1 MFEQIAELVKQMG
14 QQTVVENPEV
24 PDNENNAVLAE
35 AANTVT
41 GGLQNMLAGGGLES
55 VLSLF
60 NTKGGNG
67 QSGNT
72 LTNLLK
78 NPIVLMMIGHFA
90 GKLMSKFKMNA
101 SQANS
106 VATNLIPNV
115 LTSLVDRTNS
125 SASNDSGFDI
135 GNILNSLTGG
145 KAGGLN
151 IGSLISQFTGGG
163 QGNSGGGFDIG
174 SIISQITQGAAENKE
189 QQIRSVD
196 QGGGLQ
202 NILRNLFN

>member
-14 QQTVVENPEV
+14 QQTVVQNPEV

-60 NTKGGNG
+60 NTKDSSGQGGNTI
-67 QSGNT
+67 SR
-72 LTNLLK
+72 LLK

-125 SASNDSGFDI
+125 NASNDSGFDI
-135 GNILNSLTGG
+135 GNLLNSLTGG

-163 QGNSGGGFDIG
+163 QGSGNGGFDIG
-174 SIISQITQGAAENKE
+174 NIISQITQGAAENKE